1 MHEKNYKAESDLLV
15 FILVK
20 DVNRF
25 RIDSDVFFSQVILCH
40 FCLIRLHY
48 INILIRIIGASVL

>member
-25 RIDSDVFFSQVILCH
+25 RIDSDVFFHKLFSVI
-40 FCLIRLHY
+40 F
-48 INILIRIIGASVL
+48 V